1 MVFVNAVKPGKVG
14 NIMSA
19 LQGVVARSPDCR
31 EDVLEGP
38 GGAPTIHRFLRG
50 VQGPR
55 WAVQGDYL
63 ISFGGA
69 WASATAS
76 SRAPGEGFDV
86 TPIDQLL
93 LAFRLADRPR
103 PECEVSPAWRTYQ
116 ERRRPGSPIAK
127 VVLYMDPAPV
137 CLGSYQTGLA
147 DKTRF
152 TPSDFRRGGR
162 QITPDL
168 IEFYAKEDTP
178 SIRVDFWL
186 DSQPDAKGREPVFE
200 ARLRV
205 DGRSFSVWSFVEPY
219 EVPIPPGEYDVSI
232 TRLDRGKHSE
242 RALTDEERFDRDDL
256 ERYEVLLRR
265 RPADCRCVGSAAVAG
280 LPDCCRVGSVG
291 DTRSRV
297 EGDSRSAAKRCGS
310 TKPDPAARGP
320 EETTERASVSS
331 DRSAHRDRRF
341 G

>member
-1 MVFVNAVKPGKVG
+1 MKNRLALPVIIVAAFSGLLAISALRPGPGYTPLLPVPDLRRVTFPSAGVTVAEHGSAKLEIVTDEWMVFVNAVKPGKVE

-19 LQGVVARSPDCR
+19 LRGVVARSPACR

-38 GGAPTIHRFLRG
+38 RGAPTIHRFLRG
-50 VQGPR
+50 VQGPHR
-55 WAVQGDYL
+55 AAQGDYL

-76 SRAPGEGFDV
+76 SRDPGECFDV
-86 TPIDQLL
+86 APIDQLL
-93 LAFRLADRPR
+93 LAFRLADRPQ
-103 PECEVSPAWRTYQ
+103 PGCEVPPAWRTYQ
-116 ERRRPGSPIAK
+116 ARRRPGSPIAK

-137 CLGSYQTGLA
+137 CLGNYQTGLA

-162 QITPDL
+162 QITRDL

-178 SIRVDFWL
+178 SIRIDFWL
-186 DSQPDAKGREPVFE
+186 DSQPDVKGREPVFE

-205 DGRSFSVWSFVEPY
+205 DGPSFSVWSFVEPY

-232 TRLDRGKHSE
+232 ARLNRGIHSE
-242 RALTDEERFDRDDL
+242 RALTEEERFNRDDL

-265 RPADCRCVGSAAVAG
+265 RP
-280 LPDCCRVGSVG
+280 
-291 DTRSRV
+291 TN
-297 EGDSRSAAKRCGS
+297 
-310 TKPDPAARGP
+310 
-320 EETTERASVSS
+320 
-331 DRSAHRDRRF
+331 
-341 G
+341 